1 MNPKTYDVHFE
12 GVPRNELNSI
22 QGLTFGPYTRSVGVR
37 GAQKM
42 VNRFVKCML
51 TALGSDLSDPD
62 YGTSLAD
69 ALLGN
74 VEKGTLRTIALQSVV
89 AAEAK
94 VKEYDSE
101 YALNDEER
109 LASVQVEDVVINEAS
124 GGIVLTLTLK
134 NVAGVAVQV
143 LVPQIAE

>member
-1 MNPKTYDVHFE
+1 MNPKTFDIHFE
-12 GVPRNELNSI
+12 GVPRNELNGP
-22 QGLTFGPYTRSVGVR
+22 QGLTFGSYSRTLGVR
-37 GAQKM
+37 GVQKM

-62 YGTSLAD
+62 YGTPLAD
-69 ALLGN
+69 AFLGN
-74 VEKGTLRTIALQSVV
+74 VDKGTLRTLAFQSVV

-94 VKEYDSE
+94 VKEYDAE

-109 LASVQVEDVVINEAS
+109 LASVRVEDVVINEAND
-124 GGIVLTLTLK
+124 GVVLTLTLK

>member
-1 MNPKTYDVHFE
+1 MNPKTFDIHFE
-12 GVPRNELNSI
+12 GVPRDELNGI
-22 QGLTFGPYTRSVGVR
+22 QGLTFGPYARSVGVR

-42 VNRFVKCML
+42 VNRFVKCLL

-62 YGTSLAD
+62 YGTPLAE
-69 ALLGN
+69 AFLGN
-74 VEKGTLRTIALQSVV
+74 VDRATLHTLAVQSVV

-109 LASVQVEDVVINEAS
+109 LASVRVDDVVISEAS
-124 GGIVLTLTLK
+124 DGVVLTLTLK
-134 NVAGVAVQV
+134 NVAGVAVKV